1 MCKRELK
8 DFATEQRGGPQVY
21 GAMNLE
27 VLKQR
32 RKQMLREAELN
43 RLK

>member
-8 DFATEQRGGPQVY
+8 DFATEQRGGPKVY

-32 RKQMLREAELN
+32 RKEMLREAELN